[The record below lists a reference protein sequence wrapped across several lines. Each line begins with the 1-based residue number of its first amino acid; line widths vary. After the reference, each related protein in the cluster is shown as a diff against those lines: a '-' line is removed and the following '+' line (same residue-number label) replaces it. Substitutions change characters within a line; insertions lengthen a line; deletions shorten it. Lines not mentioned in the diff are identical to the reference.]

1 MSSSATGAICADE
14 GVEASLTFP
23 LRHMT
28 TRRLN
33 DKLIGASP
41 GLHRDQFLTKLVR
54 RRLRRMTPSQSCDP
68 VSDLRLASSH
78 REWNREC
85 DPAWDM

>member
-41 GLHRDQFLTKLVR
+41 GLHRDQFLSL
-54 RRLRRMTPSQSCDP
+54 CDA
-68 VSDLRLASSH
+68 VSGV
-78 REWNREC
+78 
-85 DPAWDM
+85 